1 MLSIVIIVYFYRLYI
16 FEVINMKIKSK
27 LVVWNCF
34 NFLYDVNGLG
44 IVVEVVILVSSWIE
58 NFKI

>member
-27 LVVWNCF
+27 LIVWNCF

>member
-34 NFLYDVNGLG
+34 SFLYDVNGLG